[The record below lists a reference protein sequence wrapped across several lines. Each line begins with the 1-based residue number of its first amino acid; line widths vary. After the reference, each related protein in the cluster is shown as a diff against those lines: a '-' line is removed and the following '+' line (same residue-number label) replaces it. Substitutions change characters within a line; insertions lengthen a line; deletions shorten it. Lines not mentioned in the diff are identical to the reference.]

1 MGEGVHQGVER
12 VMAQCFDTVE
22 VKRWK
27 TDVVSHFL
35 KDVFVQQ
42 SSVVIGRGMLRSS
55 ADSAARINIRSA
67 WF

>member
-1 MGEGVHQGVER
+1 MT
-12 VMAQCFDTVE
+12 QCFDTVE
-22 VKRWK
+22 VKRRK

-42 SSVVIGRGMLRSS
+42 SSVVIGRGILRSS
-55 ADSAARINIRSA
+55 ADSAALIDIRSA